1 MGTTVSILCVDD
13 EQDMEMLITQKFR
26 KSIRNKEYSFI
37 FAQNGVQALEQ
48 LDDNPD
54 ICLVLSDINM
64 PEMDGLT
71 FLSRLKERKNSELKT
86 VMVSAY
92 GDMENIRT
100 AMNRGAFD
108 FITKPINF
116 EDMEITISKTVDE
129 INQYKKFQKDRDN
142 LVSIQKDLSIAYD
155 IQQSMLPKKFP
166 AFPDRT
172 DFDLHGV
179 LQPAKTVGGDLFDYF
194 LIDEDHLFFMVG
206 DVSDKGISAALF
218 MAITK
223 SLFNTNF
230 SNSSNPDMVEEI
242 SRINRALSVNNNN
255 MMFVTVFVC
264 ILNLKTGEV
273 NYVDGGHECPLI
285 LRAGKKVEVFKKVT
299 GFPICIEPDF
309 HYKQYQFTLQP
320 GDSIVLY
327 TDGLEDA
334 HNPDNQRRTIQP
346 SIDILESLEPN
357 QSPVQINT
365 LLMKEVNDYIGT
377 ADQFDDITIL
387 TVNYYGKS

>member
-1 MGTTVSILCVDD
+1 MENTVSILCVDD
-13 EQDMEMLITQKFR
+13 EQDMEMLITQQFR
-26 KSIRNKEYSFI
+26 RSIRNKEYSFI

-48 LDDNPD
+48 LDKNPD
-54 ICLVLSDINM
+54 VSLILSDINM

-71 FLSRLKERKNSELKT
+71 FLSRLNDRNNAELKT

-116 EDMEITISKTVDE
+116 EDMEITIKKTIGE
-129 INQYKKFQKDRDN
+129 INQHKKFLKDRDN
-142 LVSIQKDLSIAYD
+142 LLSIQKDLSIAYE
-155 IQQSMLPKKFP
+155 IQQSMLPKNFP
-166 AFPDRT
+166 AYPERT

-179 LQPAKTVGGDLFDYF
+179 LHPAKTVGGDLYDYF
-194 LIDEDHLFFMVG
+194 LIDNDHLFFMVG

-223 SLFNTNF
+223 SLINTNF
-230 SNSSNPDMVEEI
+230 LSGTQPDMVEEI
-242 SRINRALSVNNNN
+242 SKINKALSINNSS

-264 ILNLKTGEV
+264 ILNLKTGVV

-285 LRAGKKVEVFKKVT
+285 LRGGKKVEVFKKIT
-299 GFPICIEPDF
+299 GLPICVDPDF
-309 HYKQYQFTLQP
+309 QYKQYQFELQP
-320 GDSIVLY
+320 GDSIILY

-334 HNPDNQRRTIQP
+334 KNPAGERRTIQP
-346 SIDILESLEPN
+346 SIAILESLEPN
-357 QSPVQINT
+357 QKPEQING
-365 LLMKEVNDYIGT
+365 LLLKEVTGFIDT

-387 TVNYYGKS
+387 TVSYYG

>member
-1 MGTTVSILCVDD
+1 MESTVSILCVDD
-13 EQDMEMLITQKFR
+13 EQDMEMLILQKFR
-26 KSIRNKEYSFI
+26 KSIRNNEYSFV
-37 FAQNGVQALEQ
+37 FAQNGLQALEQ
-48 LDDNPD
+48 LDKNPD

-71 FLSRLKERKNSELKT
+71 FLSKIKERKNSELKT

-116 EDMEITISKTVDE
+116 EDMEITITKTIEE
-129 INQYKKFQKDRDN
+129 INQYKTFQKDRDH
-142 LVSIQKDLSIAYD
+142 LVSIKKDLSIAYD
-155 IQQSMLPKKFP
+155 IQQSMLPQKFP

-223 SLFNTNF
+223 SLFNSNF
-230 SNSSNPDMVEEI
+230 SGTINPNMVEEI
-242 SRINRALSVNNNN
+242 TKINKALSHNNEA
-255 MMFVTVFVC
+255 MMFVTIFVC

-285 LRAGKKVEVFKKVT
+285 LRGGKKVEVFKKAN
-299 GFPICIEPDF
+299 GFPLCIDPDF
-309 HYKQYQFTLQP
+309 DYKQFQFYLQP

-334 HNPDNQRRTIQP
+334 HNAADQRRTIQP
-346 SIDILESLEPN
+346 TIEILEALEPN
-357 QSPVQINT
+357 QTPVQINEI
-365 LLMKEVNDYIGT
+365 LLKEVNSFIGT
-377 ADQFDDITIL
+377 AAQFDDITIL
-387 TVNYYGKS
+387 TVNYYG

>member
-1 MGTTVSILCVDD
+1 
-13 EQDMEMLITQKFR
+13 MLISQKFR
-26 KSIRNKEYSFI
+26 KSIRDKEYSFI
-37 FAQNGVQALEQ
+37 FAQNGIQALEK
-48 LDDNPD
+48 LDNNPN
-54 ICLVLSDINM
+54 ISLVLSDINM

-71 FLSRLKERKNSELKT
+71 FLLKLKERKNAEIKT

-116 EDMEITISKTVDE
+116 EDMEITIAKTVEE
-129 INQYKKFQKDRDN
+129 INRYKKFQKDRDN
-142 LVSIQKDLSIAYD
+142 LISIQKDLSIAYD
-155 IQQSMLPKKFP
+155 IQQSMLPKNFP
-166 AFPDRT
+166 AFPGRT

-179 LQPAKTVGGDLFDYF
+179 LQPAKTVGGDFYDYF
-194 LIDEDHLFFMVG
+194 LVDEDHLFFMVG

-223 SLFNTNF
+223 SLFNSNF
-230 SNSSNPDMVEEI
+230 SNGHYSNMVEEI
-242 SRINRALSVNNNN
+242 SRINKALSQNNDS

-273 NYVDGGHECPLI
+273 SYVDGGHECPLI
-285 LRAGKKVEVFKKVT
+285 LRGGKKVEVFKKKN
-299 GFPICIEPDF
+299 GFPICIDPDF
-309 HYKQYQFTLQP
+309 KYEQFRFNLQP

-334 HNPDNQRRTIQP
+334 QNVAGERRTIRP

-357 QSPVQINT
+357 MEPVQINT
-365 LLMKEVNDYIGT
+365 LLLKEVNNYIGT
-377 ADQFDDITIL
+377 ANQFDDITIL
-387 TVNYYGKS
+387 TVNYYG

>member
-1 MGTTVSILCVDD
+1 MENTVSILCVDD
-13 EQDMEMLITQKFR
+13 EQDMELLITQQFR
-26 KSIRNKEYSFI
+26 RNIRAKEYKFI

-48 LDDNPD
+48 LDNNPD
-54 ICLVLSDINM
+54 VTLILSDINM

-71 FLSRLKERKNSELKT
+71 FLSKLKERKNAELKT

-116 EDMEITISKTVDE
+116 DDMEITIRKTIDE
-129 INQYKKFQKDRDN
+129 IDQYKKFRKDRDK
-142 LVSIQKDLSIAYD
+142 LLSIQKDLSIAYE
-155 IQQSMLPKKFP
+155 IQQSMLPKAFP
-166 AFPDRT
+166 AFPERT

-179 LQPAKTVGGDLFDYF
+179 LQPAKSVGGDLYDYF
-194 LIDEDHLFFMVG
+194 LIDQDHLFFMVG

-223 SLFNTNF
+223 ALIDTSFLSGSKTN
-230 SNSSNPDMVEEI
+230 MVEEI
-242 SRINRALSVNNNN
+242 SRINKALSINNTS
-255 MMFVTVFVC
+255 MMFVTLFLCV
-264 ILNLKTGEV
+264 LNLKTGEV

-285 LRAGKKVEVFKKVT
+285 LREGKRVEVFKKNT
-299 GFPICIEPDF
+299 GLPICVDPDF
-309 HYKQYQFTLQP
+309 LYKQYQFKIQP
-320 GDSIVLY
+320 GDSIILY

-334 HNPDNQRRTIQP
+334 KNAEGERRTIRP
-346 SIDILESLEPN
+346 SIEILESLAPG
-357 QSPVQINT
+357 QKPQDINLR
-365 LLMKEVNDYIGT
+365 LLNEVNDFIGT

-387 TVNYYGKS
+387 TVSYYG

>member
-26 KSIRNKEYSFI
+26 KSIRNKEYSFT

-48 LDDNPD
+48 LDNNPE

-71 FLSRLKERKNSELKT
+71 FLSRLKDRKNSELKT

-116 EDMEITISKTVDE
+116 EDMEITITKTVDE

-142 LVSIQKDLSIAYD
+142 LVSIQKDLSVAYD

-230 SNSSNPDMVEEI
+230 SSGTSPDMVEEI
-242 SRINRALSVNNNN
+242 TRINKALSQNNDN
-255 MMFVTVFVC
+255 MMFVTIFVC

-285 LRAGKKVEVFKKVT
+285 LRGGKKVEVFKKMN

-309 HYKQYQFTLQP
+309 QYKQYQFNLSP
-320 GDSIVLY
+320 GDSIILY

-334 HNPDNQRRTIQP
+334 HNMADERRTIQP
-346 SIDILESLEPN
+346 TIEILESLEPN
-357 QSPVQINT
+357 LTPSQINT
-365 LLMKEVNDYIGT
+365 LLLKEVNDYIGT

-387 TVNYYGKS
+387 TVNYYG

>member
-1 MGTTVSILCVDD
+1 MKNTVSILCVDD
-13 EQDMEMLITQKFR
+13 EQDMEMLISQKFR
-26 KSIRNKEYSFI
+26 KSIRDKEYSFI
-37 FAQNGVQALEQ
+37 FAQNGVEALEQ
-48 LDDNPD
+48 LDKNPD
-54 ICLVLSDINM
+54 ICLILSDINM

-116 EDMEITISKTVDE
+116 DDMEITIAKTIDE
-129 INQYKKFQKDRDN
+129 INQYKMFQKDRDN
-142 LVSIQKDLSIAYD
+142 LVSIKKDLSIAYD
-155 IQQSMLPKKFP
+155 IQQSMLPKNFP
-166 AFPDRT
+166 AFPGRT
-172 DFDLHGV
+172 DFDLHGL
-179 LQPAKTVGGDLFDYF
+179 LQPAKSVGGDLYDYF

-230 SNSSNPDMVEEI
+230 SSGLNPDMVEEI
-242 SRINRALSVNNNN
+242 TKINKALSQNNSS

-273 NYVDGGHECPLI
+273 SYVDGGHERPLI
-285 LRAGKKVEVFKKVT
+285 LRGGKKVEVFEKKN
-299 GFPICIEPDF
+299 GFPICIDSEF
-309 HYKQYQFTLQP
+309 QYRQYQFYLQP
-320 GDSIVLY
+320 GDSIILY

-334 HNPDNQRRTIQP
+334 HNNEDQRRTIQP
-346 SIDILESLEPN
+346 TIDILESLEAN
-357 QSPVQINT
+357 LSPAQINA
-365 LLMKEVNDYIGT
+365 LLLKEVNNYIGT

-387 TVNYYGKS
+387 TVNYYG

>member
-1 MGTTVSILCVDD
+1 METTVSILCVDD

-26 KSIRNKEYSFI
+26 KSIRNKEYSFV

-48 LDDNPD
+48 LENNPD

-71 FLSRLKERKNSELKT
+71 FLSMLKDRKKTEIKT

-108 FITKPINF
+108 FITKPINM
-116 EDMEITISKTVDE
+116 EDMEITITKSIEE
-129 INQYKKFQKDRDN
+129 INHIKKFQKDRDN

-155 IQQSMLPKKFP
+155 IQQSMLPKNFP
-166 AFPDRT
+166 AFPGRL

-179 LQPAKTVGGDLFDYF
+179 LQPAKTVGGDLYDYF

-230 SNSSNPDMVEEI
+230 SSSTTPDMVDEI
-242 SRINRALSVNNNN
+242 TKINKALSQNNST

-264 ILNLKTGEV
+264 ILNLKTGRV
-273 NYVDGGHECPLI
+273 TYVDGGHERPLI
-285 LRAGKKVEVFKKVT
+285 LRGGKKVEVFAKKN
-299 GFPICIEPDF
+299 GLPICIDSDF
-309 HYKQYQFTLQP
+309 QYTQYEFNLEA
-320 GDSIVLY
+320 GDTIVLY

-334 HNPDNQRRTIQP
+334 HSPEGVRRTIQP
-346 SIDILESLEPN
+346 SVDLLESLGTN
-357 QSPVQINT
+357 RTPVEINT
-365 LLMKEVNDYIGT
+365 LLLKEVNDFIGT

-387 TVNYYGKS
+387 TVNYYG

>member
-1 MGTTVSILCVDD
+1 MKNTVSILCVDD
-13 EQDMEMLITQKFR
+13 EQDMEMLISQKFR
-26 KSIRNKEYSFI
+26 KSIREKEYSFI
-37 FAQNGVQALEQ
+37 FAQNGIQALEK
-48 LDDNPD
+48 LDNNPN
-54 ICLVLSDINM
+54 ISLVLSDINM

-71 FLSRLKERKNSELKT
+71 FLLKLKERKNAEIKT

-116 EDMEITISKTVDE
+116 EDMEITIAKTVEE
-129 INQYKKFQKDRDN
+129 INRYKKFQKDRDN
-142 LVSIQKDLSIAYD
+142 LISIQKDLSIAYD
-155 IQQSMLPKKFP
+155 IQQSMLPKNFP
-166 AFPDRT
+166 AFPGRT

-179 LQPAKTVGGDLFDYF
+179 LQPAKTVGGDFYDYF
-194 LIDEDHLFFMVG
+194 LVDEDHLFFMVG

-223 SLFNTNF
+223 SLFNSNF
-230 SNSSNPDMVEEI
+230 SNGHYSNMVEEI
-242 SRINRALSVNNNN
+242 SRINKALSQNNDS

-273 NYVDGGHECPLI
+273 SYVDGGHECPLI
-285 LRAGKKVEVFKKVT
+285 LRGGKKVEVFKKKN
-299 GFPICIEPDF
+299 GFPICIDPDF
-309 HYKQYQFTLQP
+309 KYEQFRFNLQP

-334 HNPDNQRRTIQP
+334 QNVAGERRTIRP

-357 QSPVQINT
+357 MEPVQINT
-365 LLMKEVNDYIGT
+365 LLLKEVNNYIGT
-377 ADQFDDITIL
+377 ANQFDDITIL
-387 TVNYYGKS
+387 TVNYYG

>member
-1 MGTTVSILCVDD
+1 MENTVSILCVDD
-13 EQDMEMLITQKFR
+13 EQDMEMLISQKFR
-26 KSIRNKEYSFI
+26 KSIRDKEYSFI
-37 FAQNGVQALEQ
+37 FAQNGIQALEQ
-48 LDDNPD
+48 LDNNPN
-54 ICLVLSDINM
+54 ISLILSDINM

-71 FLSRLKERKNSELKT
+71 FLLKLKERKNAEIKT

-116 EDMEITISKTVDE
+116 EDMEITIAKTVEE
-129 INQYKKFQKDRDN
+129 INRYKKFQKDRDN
-142 LVSIQKDLSIAYD
+142 LISIQKDLSIAYD
-155 IQQSMLPKKFP
+155 IQQSMLPKNFP
-166 AFPDRT
+166 AFPGRT

-179 LQPAKTVGGDLFDYF
+179 LQPAKTVGGDFYDYF
-194 LIDEDHLFFMVG
+194 LVDEDHLFFMVG

-223 SLFNTNF
+223 SLFNSNF
-230 SNSSNPDMVEEI
+230 SNGHYSNMVEEM
-242 SRINRALSVNNNN
+242 SRINKALSQNNDS

-273 NYVDGGHECPLI
+273 SYVDGGHECPLI
-285 LRAGKKVEVFKKVT
+285 LREGKKVEVFKKKN
-299 GFPICIEPDF
+299 GFPICIDPDF
-309 HYKQYQFTLQP
+309 KYEQFQFNLQP

-334 HNPDNQRRTIQP
+334 QNVAGERRTIQP

-357 QSPVQINT
+357 MEPVHINA
-365 LLMKEVNDYIGT
+365 LLLKEVNNYIGT
-377 ADQFDDITIL
+377 ANQFDDITIL
-387 TVNYYGKS
+387 TVNYYG

>member
-1 MGTTVSILCVDD
+1 MENTVSILCVDD

-26 KSIRNKEYSFI
+26 RNIRNKEFNFI
-37 FAQNGVQALEQ
+37 FAQNGAQALEQ
-48 LDDNPD
+48 LDKNPEV
-54 ICLVLSDINM
+54 CLILSDINM

-71 FLSRLKERKNSELKT
+71 FLSRLKERKNAEIKT

-116 EDMEITISKTVDE
+116 EDMEITIAKTIEE

-142 LVSIQKDLSIAYD
+142 LMSIRKDLSIAYD
-155 IQQSMLPKKFP
+155 IQQSMLPKKYP
-166 AFPDRT
+166 AFPERT

-179 LQPAKTVGGDLFDYF
+179 LQPAKTVGGDLYDYF

-218 MAITK
+218 MSITK

-230 SNSSNPDMVEEI
+230 STQAHPNMVDEI
-242 SRINRALSVNNNN
+242 MKINKALTQNNTS
-255 MMFVTVFVC
+255 MMFVTIFVC
-264 ILNLKTGEV
+264 ILDLKTGIV
-273 NYVDGGHECPLI
+273 NYVDGGHERPLI
-285 LRAGKKVEVFKKVT
+285 LRGGKKVEVFKKIT
-299 GFPICIEPDF
+299 GLPICVDADF
-309 HYKQYQFTLQP
+309 PYQQFQFCLEP
-320 GDSIVLY
+320 GDSIILY

-334 HNPDNQRRTIQP
+334 KNPADERRTIQP
-346 SIDILESLEPN
+346 SIEILESLEPN
-357 QSPVQINT
+357 QKPSQINAV
-365 LLMKEVNDYIGT
+365 LLKEVNDYIST
-377 ADQFDDITIL
+377 ADQFDDIAIL
-387 TVNYYGKS
+387 TINYYG

>member
-242 SRINRALSVNNNN
+242 SRINRGLSVNNNN

-309 HYKQYQFTLQP
+309 QYKQYQFTLQP

>member
-1 MGTTVSILCVDD
+1 
-13 EQDMEMLITQKFR
+13 MLISQKFR
-26 KSIRNKEYSFI
+26 KSIRDKEYSFI
-37 FAQNGVQALEQ
+37 FAQNGIQALEQ
-48 LDDNPD
+48 LDNNPN
-54 ICLVLSDINM
+54 ISLILSDINM

-71 FLSRLKERKNSELKT
+71 FLSKLKDRKNAEIKT

-116 EDMEITISKTVDE
+116 EDMEITIAKTVE
-129 INQYKKFQKDRDN
+129 ELNQYKKFQKDRDN

-155 IQQSMLPKKFP
+155 IQQSMLPKNFP
-166 AFPDRT
+166 AFPGRT

-223 SLFNTNF
+223 SLFNSNF
-230 SNSSNPDMVEEI
+230 SNGNYSDMVEEI
-242 SRINRALSVNNNN
+242 SKINRALSQNNDS

-285 LRAGKKVEVFKKVT
+285 LRGGKKVEVFKKKN
-299 GFPICIEPDF
+299 GFPICIDPNF
-309 HYKQYQFTLQP
+309 QYKQYQFNLQP

-334 HNPDNQRRTIQP
+334 QNVAGERRTIQP

-357 QSPVQINT
+357 MEPVHINA
-365 LLMKEVNDYIGT
+365 LLLKEVNNYIGT
-377 ADQFDDITIL
+377 ANQFDDITIL
-387 TVNYYGKS
+387 TVNYYG

>member
-1 MGTTVSILCVDD
+1 MENTVSILCVDD
-13 EQDMEMLITQKFR
+13 EQDLEMLITQKFR
-26 KSIRNKEYSFI
+26 KNIRNKEYSFI

-48 LDDNPD
+48 LDNNPE
-54 ICLVLSDINM
+54 ICLILSDINM

-71 FLSRLKERKNSELKT
+71 FLSRLKDRKNAEIKT

-116 EDMEITISKTVDE
+116 EDMEITITKTIEE
-129 INQYKKFQKDRDN
+129 INQYKKFQKDRDH
-142 LVSIQKDLSIAYD
+142 LVSIKKDLSIAYD
-155 IQQSMLPKKFP
+155 IQQSMLPKNFP
-166 AFPDRT
+166 AFPGRT

-179 LQPAKTVGGDLFDYF
+179 LQPAKSVGGDLYDYF

-230 SNSSNPDMVEEI
+230 SSVKNPDMVDEI
-242 SRINRALSVNNNN
+242 TKINKALSQNNSS
-255 MMFVTVFVC
+255 MMFVTIFVC

-273 NYVDGGHECPLI
+273 SYVDGGHERPLI
-285 LRAGKKVEVFKKVT
+285 LRQGKKVEVFKKNN
-299 GFPICIEPDF
+299 GMPICIDSDF
-309 HYKQYQFTLQP
+309 QYKQYQFNLQP
-320 GDSIVLY
+320 GDSIILY

-334 HNPDNQRRTIQP
+334 HNPQGIRRTIQP
-346 SIDILESLEPN
+346 TIDILESLESN
-357 QSPVQINT
+357 QSPVQINE
-365 LLMKEVNDYIGT
+365 LLLTEVNEFIAS

-387 TVNYYGKS
+387 TVNYYG

>member
-1 MGTTVSILCVDD
+1 MENTVSILCVDD
-13 EQDMEMLITQKFR
+13 EQDMEMLISQKFR
-26 KSIRNKEYSFI
+26 KSIRNKEYTFL

-48 LDDNPD
+48 LDNNPD

-71 FLSRLKERKNSELKT
+71 FLSKLKERKSSEIKT

-108 FITKPINF
+108 FITKPINM
-116 EDMEITISKTVDE
+116 EDMEITITKTIEE

-142 LVSIQKDLSIAYD
+142 LLSIRKDLSIAYD

-166 AFPDRT
+166 AFPDRS

-179 LQPAKTVGGDLFDYF
+179 LQPAKTVGGDLYDYF

-230 SNSSNPDMVEEI
+230 SSTLNPDMVEEI
-242 SRINRALSVNNNN
+242 TKINKALSQNNSS

-264 ILNLKTGEV
+264 ILNLKTGDV
-273 NYVDGGHECPLI
+273 TYVDGGHERPLI
-285 LRAGKKVEVFKKVT
+285 LKGGKKVEVFEKKN
-299 GFPICIEPDF
+299 GLPICIDSDF
-309 HYKQYQFTLQP
+309 IYSQYQFKLQP

-334 HNPDNQRRTIQP
+334 HSAEGKRRTIQP
-346 SIDILESLEPN
+346 SVDILESLPAN
-357 QSPVQINT
+357 MTPPQINT
-365 LLMKEVNDYIGT
+365 LLLKEVNDFIGT

-387 TVNYYGKS
+387 TVSYYG

>member
-1 MGTTVSILCVDD
+1 
-13 EQDMEMLITQKFR
+13 MLISQKFR
-26 KSIRNKEYSFI
+26 KSIRDKEYSFI
-37 FAQNGVQALEQ
+37 FAQNGIQALEQ
-48 LDDNPD
+48 LDNNPN
-54 ICLVLSDINM
+54 ISLILSDINM

-71 FLSRLKERKNSELKT
+71 FLSKLKDRKNAEIKT

-116 EDMEITISKTVDE
+116 EDMEITIAKTVEE

-155 IQQSMLPKKFP
+155 IQQSMLPKNFP
-166 AFPDRT
+166 AFPGRT

-223 SLFNTNF
+223 SLFNSNF
-230 SNSSNPDMVEEI
+230 SNGNYSDMVEEI
-242 SRINRALSVNNNN
+242 SKINRALSQNNDS

-285 LRAGKKVEVFKKVT
+285 LRGGKKVEVFKKKN
-299 GFPICIEPDF
+299 GFPICIDPNF
-309 HYKQYQFTLQP
+309 QYKQYQFNLQP

-334 HNPDNQRRTIQP
+334 QNVAGERRTIQP

-357 QSPVQINT
+357 MEPVHINA
-365 LLMKEVNDYIGT
+365 LLLKEVNNYIGT
-377 ADQFDDITIL
+377 ANQFDDITIL
-387 TVNYYGKS
+387 TVNYYG

>member
-1 MGTTVSILCVDD
+1 MKNTVSILCVDD
-13 EQDMEMLITQKFR
+13 ELDMEMLITQKFR
-26 KSIRNKEYSFI
+26 KNIRNKEYSFI

-48 LDDNPD
+48 LDKNPD
-54 ICLVLSDINM
+54 VCLILSDINM

-71 FLSRLKERKNSELKT
+71 FLSKLKDRNNSELKT
-86 VMVSAY
+86 IMVSAY

-116 EDMEITISKTVDE
+116 EDMEITITKTIEE

-142 LVSIQKDLSIAYD
+142 LLSIQKDLSIAYD

-166 AFPDRT
+166 AFPERT
-172 DFDLHGV
+172 DFDLHGLV
-179 LQPAKTVGGDLFDYF
+179 QPAKTVGGDFFDYF

-223 SLFNTNF
+223 SLINTNF
-230 SNSSNPDMVEEI
+230 RSESNPDMVEEI
-242 SRINRALSVNNNN
+242 MKINNALSKNNTS
-255 MMFVTVFVC
+255 MMFVTLFMC

-273 NYVDGGHECPLI
+273 NYVDGGHERPLI
-285 LRAGKKVEVFKKVT
+285 LHEGKKIEVFKKIT
-299 GFPICIEPDF
+299 GLPICVDADF
-309 HYKQYQFTLQP
+309 QYKQYQFNIQP
-320 GDSIVLY
+320 GDSIILY

-334 HNPDNQRRTIQP
+334 KNPAGERRTIQP

-357 QSPVQINT
+357 QKPSQINA
-365 LLMKEVNDYIGT
+365 LLLKEINDYIDT

-387 TVNYYGKS
+387 TVNYYG

>member
-26 KSIRNKEYSFI
+26 KSIRNKEFIFI
-37 FAQNGVQALEQ
+37 FAQNGIQALEQ
-48 LDDNPD
+48 LDNNPN
-54 ICLVLSDINM
+54 ISLILSDINM

-71 FLSRLKERKNSELKT
+71 FLSRLKERKNAEIKT

-116 EDMEITISKTVDE
+116 EDMEITIAKTVEE

-223 SLFNTNF
+223 SLFNSNF
-230 SNSSNPDMVEEI
+230 SNGNYSDMVEEI
-242 SRINRALSVNNNN
+242 TKINKALSQNNDS

-285 LRAGKKVEVFKKVT
+285 LREGKKVEVFKKKN
-299 GFPICIEPDF
+299 GFPICIDPDF
-309 HYKQYQFTLQP
+309 QYKQFQFNLQP

-334 HNPDNQRRTIQP
+334 QNVAGERRTIQP
-346 SIDILESLEPN
+346 SIEILESLEPN
-357 QSPVQINT
+357 MSPDRINA
-365 LLMKEVNDYIGT
+365 LLLKEVNNYIST
-377 ADQFDDITIL
+377 ANQFDDITIL
-387 TVNYYGKS
+387 TVNYYG

>member
-1 MGTTVSILCVDD
+1 
-13 EQDMEMLITQKFR
+13 MLISQKFR
-26 KSIRNKEYSFI
+26 KSIRDKEYSFI
-37 FAQNGVQALEQ
+37 FAQNGIQALEQ
-48 LDDNPD
+48 LDNNPN
-54 ICLVLSDINM
+54 ISLILSDINM

-71 FLSRLKERKNSELKT
+71 FLSKLKDRKNAEIKT

-116 EDMEITISKTVDE
+116 EDMEITIAKTVEE

-155 IQQSMLPKKFP
+155 IQQSMLPKNFP
-166 AFPDRT
+166 AFPGRT

-223 SLFNTNF
+223 SLFNSNF
-230 SNSSNPDMVEEI
+230 SNGNYSDMVEEI
-242 SRINRALSVNNNN
+242 SKINRALSQNNDS

-285 LRAGKKVEVFKKVT
+285 LRGGKKVEVFKKKN
-299 GFPICIEPDF
+299 GFPICIDPNF
-309 HYKQYQFTLQP
+309 QYKQYQFNLQP
-320 GDSIVLY
+320 GDTIVLY

-334 HNPDNQRRTIQP
+334 QNVAGERRTIQP

-357 QSPVQINT
+357 MEPVHINA
-365 LLMKEVNDYIGT
+365 LLLKEVNNYIST
-377 ADQFDDITIL
+377 ANQFDDITIL
-387 TVNYYGKS
+387 TVNYYG

>member
-26 KSIRNKEYSFI
+26 KSIRNKEYSFT

-48 LDDNPD
+48 LDNNPE

-71 FLSRLKERKNSELKT
+71 FLSRLKDRKNSELKT

-116 EDMEITISKTVDE
+116 EDMEITITKTVDE

-142 LVSIQKDLSIAYD
+142 LVSIQKDLSVSYD

-230 SNSSNPDMVEEI
+230 SSGTSPDMVEEI
-242 SRINRALSVNNNN
+242 TRINKALSQNNDN
-255 MMFVTVFVC
+255 MMFVTIFVC

-285 LRAGKKVEVFKKVT
+285 LRGGKKVEVFKKMN

-309 HYKQYQFTLQP
+309 QYKQYQFNLSP
-320 GDSIVLY
+320 GDSIILY

-334 HNPDNQRRTIQP
+334 HNMADERRTIQP
-346 SIDILESLEPN
+346 TIEILESLEPN
-357 QSPVQINT
+357 LTPSQINT
-365 LLMKEVNDYIGT
+365 LLLKEVNDYIGT

-387 TVNYYGKS
+387 TVNYYG

>member
-1 MGTTVSILCVDD
+1 MENTVSILCVDD
-13 EQDMEMLITQKFR
+13 ELDMEMLITQKFR
-26 KSIRNKEYSFI
+26 KNIRNKEYSFI
-37 FAQNGVQALEQ
+37 FAQNGAQALEQ
-48 LDDNPD
+48 LDKNPD
-54 ICLVLSDINM
+54 VCLILSDINM

-71 FLSRLKERKNSELKT
+71 FLSKLKDRKNSELKT

-116 EDMEITISKTVDE
+116 EDMEITIAKTLEE

-142 LVSIQKDLSIAYD
+142 LLSIQKDLSIAYD

-166 AFPDRT
+166 AFPERT
-172 DFDLHGV
+172 DFDLHGLV
-179 LQPAKTVGGDLFDYF
+179 QPAKTVGGDLFDYF

-223 SLFNTNF
+223 SLINTNF
-230 SNSSNPDMVEEI
+230 RSEVNPDMVDEI
-242 SRINRALSVNNNN
+242 MKINNALSQNNTS
-255 MMFVTVFVC
+255 MMFVTIFVC

-273 NYVDGGHECPLI
+273 NYVDGGHERPLI
-285 LRAGKKVEVFKKVT
+285 LRGGKKVEVFKKIT
-299 GFPICIEPDF
+299 GLPICVDADF
-309 HYKQYQFTLQP
+309 QYQQFQFNIQP
-320 GDSIVLY
+320 GDSIILY

-334 HNPDNQRRTIQP
+334 KNPAGERRTIQP
-346 SIDILESLEPN
+346 SIEILESLEPN
-357 QSPVQINT
+357 QKPQQINAI
-365 LLMKEVNDYIGT
+365 LLKEVNDYIDT

-387 TVNYYGKS
+387 TINYYGQ

>member
-1 MGTTVSILCVDD
+1 METTVSILCVDD
-13 EQDMEMLITQKFR
+13 EQDMEMLISQKFR

-48 LDDNPD
+48 LENNPD

-71 FLSRLKERKNSELKT
+71 FLSMLKDLKKTDIKT

-108 FITKPINF
+108 FITKPINMD
-116 EDMEITISKTVDE
+116 DMEITIAKSIEE
-129 INQYKKFQKDRDN
+129 INHIKKYQKDRDN
-142 LVSIQKDLSIAYD
+142 LVSIRKDLSIAYD
-155 IQQSMLPKKFP
+155 IQQSMLPKNFP
-166 AFPDRT
+166 AFPGRT

-179 LQPAKTVGGDLFDYF
+179 LQPAKTVGGDLYDYF

-230 SNSSNPDMVEEI
+230 SSSANPDMVVEI
-242 SRINRALSVNNNN
+242 TKINKALSQNNSS

-273 NYVDGGHECPLI
+273 IYVDGGHERPLI
-285 LRAGKKVEVFKKVT
+285 LRGGKKVEVFTKMN
-299 GFPICIEPDF
+299 GLPICIDSDF
-309 HYKQYQFTLQP
+309 QYKQYQFRIEP

-334 HNPDNQRRTIQP
+334 HSSEGVRRTIQP
-346 SIDILESLEPN
+346 SVDILESLAPN
-357 QSPVQINT
+357 QTPAQVNE
-365 LLMKEVNDYIGT
+365 LLLKEVNDFIGS

-387 TVNYYGKS
+387 TVNYYG

>member
-1 MGTTVSILCVDD
+1 MENTISILCVDD
-13 EQDMEMLITQKFR
+13 EQDMEMLITQQFR
-26 KSIRNKEYSFI
+26 RNIRNKEYSFI

-48 LDDNPD
+48 LEKNPD
-54 ICLVLSDINM
+54 VCLILSDINM

-71 FLSRLKERKNSELKT
+71 FLSKLKERKNAELKT

-116 EDMEITISKTVDE
+116 DDMEITILKTLDE

-142 LVSIQKDLSIAYD
+142 LLSIQKDLSIAYD
-155 IQQSMLPKKFP
+155 IQQSMLPKKYP
-166 AFPDRT
+166 AFPERT
-172 DFDLHGV
+172 DFDLHGI

-223 SLFNTNF
+223 SLINTNF
-230 SNSSNPDMVEEI
+230 SSEKNPDMVDEI
-242 SRINRALSVNNNN
+242 TKINKALSLNNTS
-255 MMFVTVFVC
+255 MMFVTIFVC
-264 ILNLKTGEV
+264 ILDLKTGEV
-273 NYVDGGHECPLI
+273 NYVDGGHERPLI
-285 LRAGKKVEVFKKVT
+285 LRGGKKIEVFKKIT
-299 GFPICIEPDF
+299 GLPICVDADF
-309 HYKQYQFTLQP
+309 QYKQYQFNIQP
-320 GDSIVLY
+320 GDSIILY

-334 HNPDNQRRTIQP
+334 KNPTGERRTIQP

-357 QSPVQINT
+357 QKPEQINAV
-365 LLMKEVNDYIGT
+365 LLKEVNDYIDT

-387 TVNYYGKS
+387 TINYYG

>member
-309 HYKQYQFTLQP
+309 QYKQYQFTLQP

>member
-1 MGTTVSILCVDD
+1 MENTVLILCVDD
-13 EQDMEMLITQKFR
+13 EQDMEMLISQKFR
-26 KSIRNKEYSFI
+26 KSIRNKEYRFI

-48 LDDNPD
+48 LDSNPD
-54 ICLVLSDINM
+54 ICLILSDINM

-71 FLSRLKERKNSELKT
+71 FLSRLKDRKNSELKT

-116 EDMEITISKTVDE
+116 EDMEITISKTIEE

-142 LVSIQKDLSIAYD
+142 LISIQKDLRVAHE

-194 LIDEDHLFFMVG
+194 LIDDDHLFFMVG

-230 SNSSNPDMVEEI
+230 SSGTSPDMVEEI
-242 SRINRALSVNNNN
+242 TKINKALSINNNN

-285 LRAGKKVEVFKKVT
+285 LRGGKKVEIFKKET
-299 GFPICIEPDF
+299 GFPICIDPDF
-309 HYKQYQFTLQP
+309 DYKQFQFNLQP
-320 GDSIVLY
+320 GDTIVLY

-334 HNPDNQRRTIQP
+334 HNEADERRTIQP
-346 SIDILESLEPN
+346 TIDILESLEPN
-357 QSPVQINT
+357 QSPNQINA
-365 LLMKEVNDYIGT
+365 LLLKAVNDYIGT
-377 ADQFDDITIL
+377 ANQFDDITIL
-387 TVNYYGKS
+387 TVNYYG

>member
-1 MGTTVSILCVDD
+1 MENTVSILCVDD
-13 EQDMEMLITQKFR
+13 EQDMEMLISQKFR
-26 KSIRNKEYSFI
+26 KSIRDKEYSFI
-37 FAQNGVQALEQ
+37 FAQNGIQALEQ
-48 LDDNPD
+48 LDNNPN
-54 ICLVLSDINM
+54 ISLILSDINM

-71 FLSRLKERKNSELKT
+71 FLSKLKDRKNAEIKT

-116 EDMEITISKTVDE
+116 EDMEITIAKTVEE

-155 IQQSMLPKKFP
+155 IQQSMLPKNFP
-166 AFPDRT
+166 AFPGRT

-223 SLFNTNF
+223 SLFNSNF
-230 SNSSNPDMVEEI
+230 SNGNYSDMVEEI
-242 SRINRALSVNNNN
+242 SKINRALSQNNDS

-285 LRAGKKVEVFKKVT
+285 LRGGKKVEVFKKKN
-299 GFPICIEPDF
+299 GFPICIDPNF
-309 HYKQYQFTLQP
+309 QYKQYQFNLQP

-334 HNPDNQRRTIQP
+334 QNVAGERRTIQP

-357 QSPVQINT
+357 MEPVHINA
-365 LLMKEVNDYIGT
+365 LLLKEVNNYIGT
-377 ADQFDDITIL
+377 ANQFDDITIL
-387 TVNYYGKS
+387 TVNYYG